1 MALADYFRKFAVAA
15 SQVVAGFDETAIR
28 ERLDQ
33 CDVGVMI
40 GNDAQRN
47 PEGLAATDMLVRLLG
62 RFYPRISFQSNAD
75 ITRWVELARS
85 INPEIE
91 IHEDTPQI
99 GVAVGIDAPRAAALT
114 ISIGSDGWDA
124 TVSTTEPMKVGDSL
138 NPFGA
143 GIAACLGAANLF
155 RVVML
160 GSRDTLD
167 QSLVFSG
174 LHLEPGA
181 TSEDVSC
188 DVVLN
193 EGCVLVG
200 LGAIGNGAAWALGRC
215 PGKGTIHLVD
225 PQHVE
230 LSNLQRYVLTD
241 RSSDG
246 EHKLDVATAYFS
258 GSLVPESH
266 KYDWAA
272 FVEGNGYS
280 SDRVLVALDSA
291 KDRRAVQSSLPR
303 WIANAWTQP
312 GDLGV
317 SVHPSFYDNGACLS
331 CLYLPKDR
339 LPSEDRVIARALGL
353 GEEHELLIRQL
364 LYDNAPAPP
373 EMLKLAASNLQVP
386 EDDLLLFSNRTLREL
401 YSEGICGGAVLPL
414 NRAGMPTHDVHV
426 PLAHQSALA
435 GIGLASRL
443 VADALGYGP
452 THSEATRINLMAA
465 ITQLP
470 TQPLGKDPRGI
481 CICQDETYID
491 AYRTKYQFLK

>member
-1 MALADYFRKFAVAA
+1 MALADYFRKSAVAA
-15 SQVVAGFDETAIR
+15 SQVVAGFDEAAIR

-40 GNDAQRN
+40 GNDAQRS
-47 PEGLAATDMLVRLLG
+47 PEGLAATDTLVRLIA

-75 ITRWVELARS
+75 IATWVELARS

-99 GVAVGIDAPRAAALT
+99 GVAVGIEAPRAAALT

-124 TVSTTEPMKVGDSL
+124 TLSTTELMKVGNSL

-160 GSRDTLD
+160 GSEARLD
-167 QSLVFSG
+167 QTLVFSG
-174 LHLEPGA
+174 LHLEPGP
-181 TSEDVSC
+181 TSDNVSC
-188 DVVLN
+188 DVILN
-193 EGCVLVG
+193 ESCVLVG

-225 PQHVE
+225 PQRVE

-246 EHKLDVATAYFS
+246 EHKLDVATTYFS
-258 GSLVPESH
+258 GSLVAESH
-266 KYDWAA
+266 KSDWAA

-280 SDRVLVALDSA
+280 WDRVLVALDSA
-291 KDRRAVQSSLPR
+291 KDRRAIQSSLPR

-317 SVHPSFYDNGACLS
+317 SVHPSFNDNGACLG
-331 CLYLPKDR
+331 CLYLPKGR
-339 LPSEDRVIARALGL
+339 LPNEDRVIARALGL
-353 GEEHELLIRQL
+353 GEEHELAIRQL

-373 EMLKLAASNLQVP
+373 EMLKLVASNLQVP
-386 EDDLLLFSNRTLREL
+386 DDDVLLFSNRTLREL

-414 NRAGMPTHDVHV
+414 DRVGMPTHDVHV

-443 VADALGYGP
+443 VADSLGYGP
-452 THSEATRINLMAA
+452 THSEATRINLMDSV
-465 ITQLP
+465 TQFP
-470 TQPLGKDPRGI
+470 TQPLAKDPRGI
-481 CICQDETYID
+481 CVCQDETYID
-491 AYRTKYQFLK
+491 AYRTKY